1 LTNPDAAQSI
11 QTKEAN
17 RIMRSDITPGAI
29 FKHYEWGRPSIA
41 DLHADL
47 RVITSRIRPD
57 WKIDTPEM
65 KAAWERKEKEQFFPL
80 WPVDD

>member
-1 LTNPDAAQSI
+1 V
-11 QTKEAN
+11 
-17 RIMRSDITPGAI
+17 G
-29 FKHYEWGRPSIA
+29 PSIA

-65 KAAWERKEKEQFFPL
+65 KAAWKRKEKEQFFSL